1 MVKPGRIAVINRLML
16 GQGLR
21 LALRV
26 WFGGCRKVSII
37 YTSSKRYVTRSIEE
51 V

>member
-21 LALRV
+21 LAWSGLV
-26 WFGGCRKVSII
+26 VAE
-37 YTSSKRYVTRSIEE
+37 RSLLFTHHPRGI
-51 V
+51 

>member
-21 LALRV
+21 LAGSGLV
-26 WFGGCRKVSII
+26 VDSAE
-37 YTSSKRYVTRSIEE
+37 RSLLFTHHPRGI
-51 V
+51 